1 MKERLSVSV
10 TLTVGGTAH
19 TIPGGNV
26 RAVSMALTPWGCEGA
41 VELVVQ
47 DDQTRGGQ
55 YTDDLFADFQTTD
68 LGEIT
73 ISATAVWSDAETS
86 PTIPTIETRGLV
98 VARTV
103 TEKMFDR
110 GFAERPVLYRRYTVR
125 FVDAARALWRQ
136 HHPTRLHVEQSFQD
150 VLDANKGDK
159 ITLSY
164 DWDALSTA
172 VPMVFFSL
180 DPKAGASFYD
190 LLIWYVHENAGVLT
204 FDHAAGSYELASA
217 KDSSGT
223 ASTLPRDDVG
233 DVTWEIGEP
242 ARYAP
247 RVLDVSAASPQLSA
261 ITNDDAATGM
271 YRDVV
276 MCTDVAQDVDDQVT
290 LETGRARAPLTQLLL
305 SFVRFPTVPVSPG
318 SLVTVSSGGGFSS
331 SIRSTAGSL
340 RVVELSLTARALDQ
354 GPEADYGD
362 AATGFEVEMSAR
374 LEEASD
380 PFVQL
385 PAFTPPRFPGYL
397 EGKVVSEVGEDTDVT
412 YQIYTNDD
420 TSIDEYKVTIPAFDD
435 AQIKAPYMA
444 TQATGTFYLPV
455 YKDARVRVACF
466 FDRAEIVRLL
476 DHRADAKVA
485 QDGQGHHLLFGKS
498 STSQTSVLHDYQDD
512 KPVLRVL
519 RTNDTDTVLLRL
531 EEGKLTLKVEDTGS
545 GS

>member
-1 MKERLSVSV
+1 MKERLSISV
-10 TLTVGGTAH
+10 TLTVGGTEHA
-19 TIPGGNV
+19 IPGGNV
-26 RAVSMALTPWGCEGA
+26 RAVAMVLTPWGCEGT

-55 YTDDLFADFQTTD
+55 YTDDLLADFQKDD

-73 ISATAVWSDAETS
+73 ISATGVWSDAETS
-86 PTIPTIETRGLV
+86 PTLQTIETRGLV
-98 VARTV
+98 VGRTF
-103 TEKMFDR
+103 TEKIYDR
-110 GFAERPVLYRRYTVR
+110 GFAERPVLYRRYKVR

-136 HHPTRLHVEQSFQD
+136 HHPTSLHVEQSFQD

-164 DWDALSTA
+164 DWETLSTA
-172 VPMVFFSL
+172 VPMVYFSL
-180 DPKAGASFYD
+180 EPKAGASFYD
-190 LLIWYVHENAGVLT
+190 LLIWYVRENAGVLT
-204 FDHAAGSYELASA
+204 FDHTAGSYKLASA

-223 ASTLPRDDVG
+223 ASPLPRDDVG

-247 RVLDVSAASPQLSA
+247 RVLDVSAQSPQLSA
-261 ITNDDAATGM
+261 ITNEDAATGM

-276 MCTDVAQDVDDQVT
+276 LCTDVAQDVDDQVT
-290 LETGRARAPLTQLLL
+290 LETARVRAPLTHLLL
-305 SFVRFPTVPVSPG
+305 SFERFPTVAVSPG

-331 SIRSTAGSL
+331 SIRGASGSL

-354 GPEADYGD
+354 GPDLDYGD
-362 AATGFEVEMSAR
+362 TATGFELELSAR
-374 LEEASD
+374 LEDEAD
-380 PFVQL
+380 PFVHL
-385 PAFTPPRFPGYL
+385 PAFCPPRFPGYL
-397 EGKVVSEVGEDTDVT
+397 EGTVVSEVGEDTDVT
-412 YQIYTNDD
+412 YEIYTNED
-420 TSIDEYKVTIPAFDD
+420 TSIDEYKVTIPAFESK
-435 AQIKAPYMA
+435 QIKAPYLS

-476 DHRADAKVA
+476 DHRPDAKVA

-519 RTNDTDTVLLRL
+519 RTNSSDTVLMQL

-545 GS
+545 SS